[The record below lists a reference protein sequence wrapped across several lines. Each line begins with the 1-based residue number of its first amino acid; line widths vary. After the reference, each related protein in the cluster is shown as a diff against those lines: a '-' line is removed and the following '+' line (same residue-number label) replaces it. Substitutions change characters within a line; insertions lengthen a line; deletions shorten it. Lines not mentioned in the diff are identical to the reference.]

1 MLDKKCDLENK
12 LLYIDILLLQ
22 CPTTKQKLAD
32 FVTLELLWRSLIDI
46 HVVHV
51 LANQSHL
58 KSRTQNQWIPTT
70 YQPKLVVV
78 RKTQT
83 ENILVHLSTSACL

>member
-32 FVTLELLWRSLIDI
+32 FVTLELL
-46 HVVHV
+46 
-51 LANQSHL
+51 
-58 KSRTQNQWIPTT
+58 
-70 YQPKLVVV
+70 
-78 RKTQT
+78 
-83 ENILVHLSTSACL
+83 